1 MVGGAKELVPLKR
14 VEILTELRGA
24 SATTI
29 IELDFINASE
39 RLIEC
44 KYIFPLE
51 KTTILSSFE
60 ITLDGKLI

>member
-1 MVGGAKELVPLKR
+1 M
-14 VEILTELRGA
+14 TELRGA

-51 KTTILSSFE
+51 KTTILSNFE
-60 ITLDGKLI
+60 IILDGKLI